1 MNRKKRLDKR
11 SRILLLLLAL
21 CLMIYGAKAIDLQ
34 VVHASKYASQGN
46 NDYTRRVVV
55 KAARG
60 EILDCY
66 GRPIAVNRTGYN
78 VVFNRAYMKAGQINK
93 NITNLIA
100 CFEQANV
107 EWIDNLP
114 MQSGETPAFTEDEA
128 AVSKMKKL
136 LKVNHY
142 ATAQDCFDT
151 MVERYDLQGMSAAE
165 QRQVMGVRYTMESQD
180 FSVSNPYTFAE
191 DIPAE
196 LMLQIS
202 EVSVNLF
209 NGIETQVVPVRVYP
223 DGTLAPHLIGTV
235 AKMDADDWE
244 EKKDKGYSY
253 NDKIGKGGIEEVYEE
268 YLHGTDGEIRYTFNN
283 NGEIIDTEI
292 TKEPV
297 QGHTII
303 LTIDASLQKLTQ
315 NALQTTYQQFNQEGA
330 KITGASAVV
339 VNVNTG
345 QILTA
350 ANYPSYDLNTY
361 SQNIQ
366 TLTADT
372 EGAPLTNRAFCGT
385 YQPGSTF
392 KPATA
397 IAALSNHAVT
407 VDEKITCT
415 GVYTY
420 FKDYPHRCLRRHGSI
435 SIETAISKSCNYF
448 FYEIGR
454 RTGITK
460 MNEICRQLG
469 LGEMTGVEV
478 EEKAGI
484 LAGPD
489 YTDSINT
496 AWYEGN
502 TIQAAIGQSYNMFT
516 PLQLANYTATI
527 ANGGTRYKT
536 TLLKQVKDYTLT
548 EDVFTNKPQVA
559 EEMDIDASVLNVVK
573 QGMLSV
579 TEEGSARAY
588 FADYPIKV
596 GGKTGTAQNNGPDH
610 SVFIAFAPFEN
621 PEIAIAVIFE
631 HGETSQTTGSVT
643 KQILDQYFYSSFQ
656 KYNPETA
663 DTLLP

>member
-1 MNRKKRLDKR
+1 MNRKKKLDKR
-11 SRILLLLLAL
+11 NRILLVLLAIIL
-21 CLMIYGAKAIDLQ
+21 VLYSIKAIDLQ

-46 NDYTRRVVV
+46 SDYTRKVVV

-78 VVFNRAYMKAGQINK
+78 VVFNRAYMDADQINK
-93 NITNLIA
+93 NIIHLITY
-100 CFEQANV
+100 FTQANV
-107 EWIDNLP
+107 TWIDNLP
-114 MQSGETPAFTEDEA
+114 LQGAETPTFSEDSS

-136 LKVNHY
+136 LKLNHY
-142 ATAQDCFDT
+142 ATAQNCFDT
-151 MVERYDLQGMSAAE
+151 MVERYDLQGKSVEE
-165 QRQVMGVRYTMESQD
+165 QRRIMGVRYTMESQD
-180 FSVSNPYTFAE
+180 FSISNPYTFAE

-223 DGTLAPHLIGTV
+223 DGTLAAHIIGTV
-235 AKMDADDWE
+235 AKMDADDWK

-253 NDKIGKGGIEEVYEE
+253 NDKIGKGGIEEVYEDE
-268 YLHGTDGEIRYTFNN
+268 LRGADGEIVYTFNN
-283 NGEIIDTEI
+283 NGEIIKTEI

-297 QGHTII
+297 QGNTII
-303 LTIDASLQKLTQ
+303 LTIDANLQKLAQ
-315 NALQTTYQQFNQEGA
+315 NALETTYKEFNQNGA
-330 KITGASAVV
+330 HITGASAVV
-339 VNVNTG
+339 LNVNTG

-366 TLTADT
+366 ALSTDT
-372 EGAPLTNRAFCGT
+372 KGAPLTNRAFCGT

-397 IAALSNHAVT
+397 IASLSNSAVT

-420 FKDYPHRCLRRHGSI
+420 FTGYPHRCMHRHGSL
-435 SIETAISKSCNYF
+435 SIQTAISKSCNYF
-448 FYEIGR
+448 FYEVGR

-460 MNEICRQLG
+460 MNEVCRKLG
-469 LGEMTGVEV
+469 LGEKTGVEV

-484 LAGPD
+484 LAGPE
-489 YTDSINT
+489 YTKSINQT
-496 AWYEGN
+496 WYEGN

-536 TLLKQVKDYTLT
+536 TLLKKIKNYSLTKDVYINEPQIVEQTDVSAEILNIVKD
-548 EDVFTNKPQVA
+548 
-559 EEMDIDASVLNVVK
+559 
-573 QGMLSV
+573 GMLSV
-579 TEEGSARAY
+579 TEEGTARAY

-631 HGETSQTTGSVT
+631 NGETSRTTGSVA
-643 KQILDQYFYSSFQ
+643 KQILDQYFYSSFES
-656 KYNPETA
+656 YNAETA
-663 DTLLP
+663 NTLLP